1 MENKNLEYKLKYSK
15 HILNSICAFLNSDGG
30 RILIGFSDSGGFV
43 GIKNPNIINDRI
55 AKDIESFFRNFADK
69 ISTQINSRNNQSY
82 IEINVEKSNEEQGYA
97 YVIDKDRNKDF
108 YFRIGEKNIK
118 TDEEH
123 APYWETVSLY
133 DLPVF
138 KEYAPS
144 ENKKKMPY
152 KKLLSDKNVSFEQIG
167 NLPYGN
173 FFYKYMDLESAL
185 LCLSRDVRTSKE
197 PNLRFVEP
205 SFWDDQ
211 YEGRFYNAKY
221 DGKENDPV
229 NTPFLYACCFSA
241 KRENEAAWILYSHN
255 KKGLASR
262 CVEFSLNRTKLRDEL
277 SKNIE
282 NGTSLYIG
290 TVKYTRKEI
299 IDNLHLPYIGKDN
312 RENVNYHKYFDNFSL
327 QCYLN
332 LLLLKRPT
340 FEHEKEVRIFIIPK
354 MGKQKSRR
362 NNNGDLDKRADP
374 IFINI
379 DWINVIEEI
388 KIDKN
393 CSDYEKKLLQ
403 EKIYRLLEDKKNDI
417 TRDEYQRL
425 QQKLAIK
432 EFDPY
437 KDESLMS
444 GQLSIKT
451 GVKK

>member
-15 HILNSICAFLNSDGG
+15 YALTSICAFLNSDGG
-30 RILIGFSDSGGFV
+30 KILIGFNDTGELV
-43 GIKNPNIINDRI
+43 GIEKPNDINVRI
-55 AKDIESFFRNFADK
+55 TKDIDRFFSKFTDK
-69 ISTQINSRNNQSY
+69 INIRINQSF
-82 IEINVEKSNEEQGYA
+82 IEITVEKSDKEHGYA
-97 YVIDKDRNKDF
+97 YLSDSNGNKFF

-144 ENKKKMPY
+144 DNKKKIPY
-152 KKLLSDKNVSFEQIG
+152 KQLLSDKNVSFEQIG
-167 NLPYGN
+167 KLPYGN

-185 LCLSRDVRTSKE
+185 LSLSKNVEKSQK

-211 YEGRFYNAKY
+211 YEGRFYNAIY
-221 DGKENDPV
+221 DGNKEDTIK
-229 NTPFLYACCFSA
+229 TPFLYACCFSS

-262 CVEFSLNRTKLRDEL
+262 CVEFCLNRNKLREEL
-277 SKNIE
+277 SKNID
-282 NGTSLYIG
+282 NGMSLYIG
-290 TVKYTRKEI
+290 TVKYENKEI
-299 IDNLHLPYIGKDN
+299 IDNLHLPNIGDDN
-312 RENVNYHKYFDNFSL
+312 HKNSNYYKYFANFTL
-327 QCYLN
+327 QSYLN

-340 FEHEKEVRIFIIPK
+340 FEHEKEVRIFIIPNI
-354 MGKQKSRR
+354 GKQKSRR
-362 NNNGDLDKRADP
+362 NNSGELEKNADP

-379 DWINVIEEI
+379 DWVNVIEEI

-393 CSDYEKKLLQ
+393 CSNYEKELLQ
-403 EKIYRLLEDKKNDI
+403 EKIYNLLEDIKNDI
-417 TRDEYQRL
+417 TEDEYQRL
-425 QQKLAIK
+425 QLKLTIK

-437 KDESLMS
+437 KDESLVS
-444 GQLSIKT
+444 GPLSITT
-451 GVKK
+451 GIK

>member
-1 MENKNLEYKLKYSK
+1 METKNLEYKLRYSIYTLK
-15 HILNSICAFLNSDGG
+15 SICAFLNSDGG
-30 RILIGFSDSGGFV
+30 KILIGYNDIGELI
-43 GIKNPNIINDRI
+43 GIENPNAINNRI
-55 AKDIESFFRNFADK
+55 AKDIESSLNKFTDK
-69 ISTQINSRNNQSY
+69 ISTRINNRNNQSY

-97 YVIDKDRNKDF
+97 YLIDKNGNKEF

-144 ENKKKMPY
+144 ENKKKIPY
-152 KKLLSDKNVSFEQIG
+152 KKLLSGKNVSFEQIG
-167 NLPYGN
+167 QLPYGN

-185 LCLSRDVRTSKE
+185 LSLSKDVRISKE

-211 YEGRFYNAKY
+211 YEGRFYNAIY
-221 DGKENDPV
+221 DGNENDSV
-229 NTPFLYACCFSA
+229 KTPFLYACCFSA

-262 CVEFSLNRTKLRDEL
+262 CVEFSLNRSRLREEL
-277 SKNIE
+277 SNNIE
-282 NGTSLYIG
+282 NDASLYIG
-290 TVKYTRKEI
+290 TVEYASKEI
-299 IDNLHLPYIGKDN
+299 IDNLHLPNIGNDN
-312 RENVNYHKYFDNFSL
+312 RENINYHKYFDNFSL
-327 QCYLN
+327 QSYLN

-354 MGKQKSRR
+354 TAKQKSRR
-362 NNNGDLDKRADP
+362 NNKGDLEKNADP

-393 CSDYEKKLLQ
+393 CSNYEKELLQ
-403 EKIYRLLEDKKNDI
+403 EKINRLLEDKKNDI
-417 TRDEYQRL
+417 SKEEYQRL
-425 QQKLAIK
+425 QQKLTIK

-437 KDESLMS
+437 KDESLIF
-444 GQLSIKT
+444 GPLSIKT
-451 GVKK
+451 GAKK